1 MQLFDDEMKN
11 FLLQRLMERK
21 NRGGLAT
28 IYRLD
33 PVTGVQKRYS
43 PDDQINEAKQGTP
56 IGNEIL
62 MAEKLFHDY
71 LKKV

>member
-1 MQLFDDEMKN
+1 MQLFDDKMKN
-11 FLLQRLMERK
+11 ILLERLMERK
-21 NRGGLAT
+21 NRGALAT

-33 PVTGVQKRYS
+33 PVTGVQKRLT
-43 PDDQINEAKQGTP
+43 PEDQITEAKNGTP

-62 MAEKLFHDY
+62 MAENILHDY